1 MMRKTL
7 YSLLPLVV
15 FLGPI
20 SGWMPS
26 FLGTAVIPAY
36 EREEASAA
44 RRRADSAIQGV
55 LGRISEARAALKTAP
70 ADSLDS
76 VTLAVGDVKGGAV
89 HLLKLSK
96 EEFMRQDGEVSA
108 VSSLGTPLTVRV
120 VRPNYVNTAVRVTDA
135 AGQELEPLVVRYPVE
150 KEGRLKEVAYYTSAH
165 PAVGSP
171 EVSDAGGE
179 YVRESLNEAA
189 ALLASKGIKIS
200 PEIVDVAERL
210 CHVEHTDHKRF
221 KTEDSVALF
230 NEVRAL
236 YALNSGDTYRY
247 SVSTAGAG
255 GMVQMIPPT
264 YKAIRER
271 NPSVGLKADFVEGM
285 RDHSNALQAMLLYM
299 QDTWDTLVENEEV
312 VEALRTGLATQPELL
327 AAGYNSNPY
336 KLPKYIGRGGAGW
349 RSLIPEETKMY
360 LRIYSAVER
369 SLDFDDRS

>member
-1 MMRKTL
+1 MRKTL
-7 YSLLPLVV
+7 YSILPLVV
-15 FLGPI
+15 FLGPL
-20 SGWMPS
+20 STRLPLLFGASVVP
-26 FLGTAVIPAY
+26 GV

-55 LGRISEARAALKTAP
+55 LGRISEARGALKTAP

-76 VTLAVGDVKGGAV
+76 VTLAVGDVKGGGV
-89 HLLKLSK
+89 HLLRLSK
-96 EEFMRQDGEVSA
+96 EEFMREGGEVSA

-135 AGQELEPLVVRYPVE
+135 AGRELEPLVVRYPVE

-171 EVSDAGGE
+171 EVSDAGGA
-179 YVRESLNEAA
+179 YVRESLDVAA
-189 ALLASKGIKIS
+189 ALLASKGIKIG

-210 CHVEHTDHKRF
+210 CHVENTDHKRF
-221 KTEDSVALF
+221 KTEDSAALF

-247 SVSTAGAG
+247 SVSSAGAG

-264 YKAIRER
+264 YRGVREQH
-271 NPSVGLKADFVEGM
+271 PSVGLREDFVEGM

-299 QDTWDTLVENEEV
+299 KDTWDMLLEKEEV
-312 VEALRTGLATQPELL
+312 REALRTGVATQPELL

-336 KLPKYIGRGGAGW
+336 RLHKYLSRGGSGW

-360 LRIYSAVER
+360 LRIYAAVER
-369 SLDFDDRS
+369 TLEFDDRS